1 MLVHVPSDISL
12 QETPRRVRPLKAAA
26 CKMRVKSRAKSLKDY
41 HRRRVV
47 LFTREDIKRLGKG
60 YNVRDVCLVG
70 NMSIA
75 AQIVRKYNAR
85 VQSVS
90 EFSFD
95 HLFASKT
102 VSLKQW
108 KITLNA
114 AAFN

>member
-1 MLVHVPSDISL
+1 MCPSDISL